1 MPVADSAVTD
11 RGLFA
16 LVASHR
22 GARTGGFP
30 GSVQAGAGERGTG
43 LEFLARLGSGPLR
56 ITSAVIA
63 DLPDIAGAVVLSTCN
78 RFEVYCETA
87 PGAAPVTARENVLS
101 TISGCSA
108 IPRHELGH
116 SLHLVTGHAMTEHLF
131 SVGAGL
137 DSAVVGER
145 EIAGQLRR
153 SLAAAQET
161 GTASGALVR
170 LFQGASRA
178 ARDVGALTALGD
190 AGRSMVTVAL
200 DLATAKLGPRA
211 RSGRD
216 QVARDQAGPG
226 LAGLSVVVIGT
237 GSYAGST
244 MALLAAGQCTEV
256 SVFSWSGRAGAFAA
270 ARGATALTRD
280 DLPAAVLNADVVI
293 GCSGRGPRLGAAD
306 FRRFRQGATA
316 GLVVVDLA
324 LSRDFEPEAGHL
336 PGIELISLEDVRRAS
351 PPEHADV
358 VRQATELV
366 REAALKFGEEQ
377 QARLMGPAI
386 VALRGH
392 MQQVLA
398 GEVAR
403 VKNQHGCGATAEA
416 VELALRRV
424 VRQLLHVPTAR
435 ARELAAAGRQDD
447 YTAALEALYGLNVE
461 AEGEGRPEPF
471 LTLSAAS

>member
-1 MPVADSAVTD
+1 
-11 RGLFA
+11 L
-16 LVASHR
+16 
-22 GARTGGFP
+22 
-30 GSVQAGAGERGTG
+30 
-43 LEFLARLGSGPLR
+43 
-56 ITSAVIA
+56 
-63 DLPDIAGAVVLSTCN
+63 
-78 RFEVYCETA
+78 
-87 PGAAPVTARENVLS
+87 
-101 TISGCSA
+101 
-108 IPRHELGH
+108 IP
-116 SLHLVTGHAMTEHLF
+116 
-131 SVGAGL
+131 
-137 DSAVVGER
+137 VGER

-161 GTASGALVR
+161 GTAGGALVR
-170 LFQGASRA
+170 LFQAASRA
-178 ARDVGALTALGD
+178 ARDVGALTTLGD
-190 AGRSMVTVAL
+190 AGRSMVSVAL
-200 DLATAKLGPRA
+200 DLATAKLGPRV
-211 RSGRD
+211 RSGRH
-216 QVARDQAGPG
+216 QVARDQAGRG

-237 GSYAGST
+237 GAYAGST

-306 FRRFRQGATA
+306 FRTFRQGATA

-358 VRQATELV
+358 VRQATDLI

-377 QARLMGPAI
+377 QARLMDPAI